1 MTRHVLIRSRRLFIA
16 GALLVALL
24 FHAMIPDGFMPAADG
39 SFALQVCH
47 SGFLTQSGSHDNNRH
62 SGGHSHVE
70 FCPFGAL
77 PGAGPVS
84 HATAFLPSW
93 SIATEARPDLTVS
106 RPFARSERAHPPR
119 GPPSPAFS

>member
-1 MTRHVLIRSRRLFIA
+1 MTRHFLIRSRRLFIA
-16 GALLVALL
+16 AALLVALL
-24 FHAMIPDGFMPAADG
+24 YQAMIPAGFMPAADG

-47 SGFLTQSGSHDNNRH
+47 SGFLTQTGSHDSDRH

-77 PGAGPVS
+77 PGAAPIS
-84 HATAFLPSW
+84 HAIAVPLSG
-93 SIATEARPDLTVS
+93 SIATPSLAELTVT

-119 GPPSPAFS
+119 GPPFPAFS